1 MIKDIH
7 DVEKVVSAFLRTKFE
22 TEHVHVLRV
31 SYEKDVWTAEG
42 GFIAEDCPLAI
53 FTVKVDREENIL
65 SQSIACAI
73 PASKKGA
80 EHAYG

>member
-7 DVEKVVSAFLRTKFE
+7 DVEKVVSAFIRSRFE

-31 SYEKDVWTAEG
+31 EYDKDVWTAQG
-42 GFIAEDCPLAI
+42 GFIAKDCPLAI
-53 FTVKVDREENIL
+53 FTVKVGKEENIL

-73 PASKKGA
+73 PRTSKPA

>member
-7 DVEKVVSAFLRTKFE
+7 DVEKVVSAFLSSKFE

-31 SYEKDVWTAEG
+31 AYEKDVWTAEG
-42 GFIAEDCPLAI
+42 GFVAKDCPLAI

-65 SQSIACAI
+65 SQSITCAI
-73 PASKKGA
+73 PPSGKEA

>member
-1 MIKDIH
+1 MITDIH
-7 DVEKVVSAFLRTKFE
+7 DVERVVSAFLHGKFE

-31 SYEKDVWTAEG
+31 NYEKDIWTAEG
-42 GFIAEDCPLAI
+42 GFIAKSCPLAI

-65 SQSIACAI
+65 SQNVACAI
-73 PASKKGA
+73 PASNKEA